1 MVHGFLGRHP
11 NHSRNIRSS
20 SMSIYIPYTYLI
32 GWSSLNKYYYGV
44 RFAKKCNPSDLWVKY
59 FTSSKLVAKYR
70 VLYGEPDV
78 IQIRKTFSDKNS
90 AVLWEERVLR
100 RLKIKSNEKMLN
112 ANIAGAIVKN
122 LDHAK
127 GKPSKLKGR
136 VWTEEQKIKLRKPKS
151 VPSSLKGTKLSD
163 DHKEKLRAAK
173 CNYKPWNTGKTGVQ
187 KHSTETREKMRLAK
201 LKPKSEIIL
210 SECPCCKELKVK
222 SNRTFCSNSCK
233 AKYNAQKLSSE
244 GRFGFQNKSNQD
256 AAQLARRPVRLYGGA
271 HTADAI
277 KQLGEPVA

>member
-1 MVHGFLGRHP
+1 
-11 NHSRNIRSS
+11 
-20 SMSIYIPYTYLI
+20 
-32 GWSSLNKYYYGV
+32 
-44 RFAKKCNPSDLWVKY
+44 
-59 FTSSKLVAKYR
+59 VAEYR
-70 VLYGEPDV
+70 KLYGEPDV
-78 IQIRKTFSDKNS
+78 ITIRKIFKNKES
-90 AVLWEERVLR
+90 AVLWEEKVLR

-136 VWTEEQKIKLRKPKS
+136 KWTEEQKVNLRKPKS
-151 VPSSLKGTKLSD
+151 VPSSLKGNQLSD
-163 DHKEKLRAAK
+163 EHKEKLRAAK
-173 CNYKPWNTGKTGVQ
+173 LNYKPWNTGKTGVQ
-187 KHSTETREKMRLAK
+187 KHSVETREKMRLSK

-222 SNRTFCSNSCK
+222 PKRVFCSNSCR
-233 AKYNAQKLSSE
+233 AKHNAEKLSVE
-244 GRFGFQNKSNQD
+244 GRYGFQNKSNQD

-271 HTADAI
+271 HTADSI